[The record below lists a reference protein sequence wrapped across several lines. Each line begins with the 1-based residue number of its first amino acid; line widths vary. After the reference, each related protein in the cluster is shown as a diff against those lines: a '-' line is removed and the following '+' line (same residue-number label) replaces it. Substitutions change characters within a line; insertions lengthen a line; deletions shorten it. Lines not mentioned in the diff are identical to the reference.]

1 MADEDVFCF
10 DVTVEDSL
18 VVEVLAALGDL
29 VDDGE
34 RLVLGHAALLL
45 QERLEVALRA
55 ELEEKVNI
63 IGSF

>member
-1 MADEDVFCF
+1 MADEDVFGF
-10 DVTVEDSL
+10 DVTMEDSL

-45 QERLEVALRA
+45 QEHLEVALRA

>member
-1 MADEDVFCF
+1 MADEDVFGF